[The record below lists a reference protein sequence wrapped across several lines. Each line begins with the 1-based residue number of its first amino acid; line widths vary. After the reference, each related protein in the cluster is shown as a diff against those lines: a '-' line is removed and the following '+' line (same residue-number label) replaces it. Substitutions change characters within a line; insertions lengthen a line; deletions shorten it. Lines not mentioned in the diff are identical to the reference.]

1 MQSSYYGQGGSGD
14 EEEKD
19 RHHGQGE
26 HAILE
31 VLSTTHLLGSSLVSI
46 MVDQCETM
54 VDQLP
59 SWFEKL

>member
-1 MQSSYYGQGGSGD
+1 MQSSYHGQGGSGD
-14 EEEKD
+14 DEEKV

-26 HAILE
+26 HVIPE

-54 VDQLP
+54 VDKLP
-59 SWFEKL
+59 FWFETL